1 MKHSPYTNTGSLNL
15 FLVPIGCFAS
25 GPVSQFLGRKRTMM
39 LTTIP
44 FTAAWIIFYY
54 ATTAEMLFIALAM
67 TGLTGGLLEAPVMT
81 YVAEVTQPHLRGM
94 LSATSTMAVILGI
107 FTQMLGG
114 KLGNWRIVTMIN
126 LIYPLICLV
135 ALCLVPESPYWL
147 VGKSSFSLTMQ
158 MILRLVRKICSM
170 TTLTGVSSV

>member
-1 MKHSPYTNTGSLNL
+1 
-15 FLVPIGCFAS
+15 
-25 GPVSQFLGRKRTMM
+25 M

-44 FTAAWIIFYY
+44 FIAAWITFYY
-54 ATTAEMLFIALAM
+54 ATTAGMLFIALAM

-94 LSATSTMAVILGI
+94 LSATSTMSIILGI

-126 LIYPLICLV
+126 LIYPLICFA
-135 ALCLVPESPYWL
+135 ALCVVPESPYWL
-147 VGKSSFSLTMQ
+147 IGKFSSS
-158 MILRLVRKICSM
+158 
-170 TTLTGVSSV
+170 TTSTLLF